1 MFITKKVLQSGV
13 LALTLCGL
21 TAVYAADSISTTG
34 NKASAVASVTTPAVV
49 NINTANEEQ
58 LMAVK
63 GLGEKKAKA
72 IIEYREQNGK
82 FKSVDDIA
90 QVKGISE
97 KTLTKFKEQL
107 TVG

>member
-1 MFITKKVLQSGV
+1 MSMTKKVLQSGV
-13 LALTLCGL
+13 LAMTLCGL
-21 TAVYAADSISTTG
+21 TAVYAADSTSTTA
-34 NKASAVASVTTPAVV
+34 NNAPAVTSTTMPAVV

-72 IIEYREQNGK
+72 IIEYRQQNGN
-82 FKSVDDIA
+82 FKAVEDLT

-97 KTLTKFKEQL
+97 KTLTKFKDQL